1 MGLCMFDLRVKKDY
15 SVYENMRNPFF
26 LKKYYKFKTIDLIKG
41 NEIYG
46 SSPPDLFIGRIGYPD
61 VFIGPMVPPTLGDTE
76 IMGTPE
82 MWVGKSIPEIV
93 ELRSSLVRGMYR
105 TKVTNVDRGKTEEAV
120 KEIALAEKFT
130 SIDLM
135 LKHKP
140 SLKMSF
146 SENSQPFGPSA
157 PLERMTI
164 GNIKADQKVEDAYL
178 DTSMTATQAIIE
190 LYDKGTLVSK
200 IQKALAAGLLG
211 RGKARRFVPT
221 RWSITATDDTLSKQ
235 KLKTLKQLGTID
247 SVKVYEK
254 VALDNRWVIMM
265 MPGQWEYESMEAW
278 YPNTTWNMNSKEI
291 DMGVS
296 YEPFEGRKT
305 YAEIGGCYYA
315 ARLAVSE
322 LLERK
327 QAQAKVIILREVHSG
342 YIMPVGVW
350 NVREHVREALR
361 CAPLEFPDLQSA
373 FKHISSRLE
382 IPLAT
387 WIANSTLLKKQM
399 YQRRLVQAL

>member
-1 MGLCMFDLRVKKDY
+1 MYNLAVKKDY

-26 LKKYYKFKTIDLIKG
+26 LKKYYKFKTIDLIKT

-61 VFIGPMVPPTLGDTE
+61 VYIGPMVPPTLGDTE

-105 TKVTNVDRGKTEEAV
+105 TKVSNVDKGRTEQAV
-120 KEIALAEKFT
+120 KEIALADKFT
-130 SIDLM
+130 SIDM
-135 LKHKP
+135 TLKHRP

-157 PLERMTI
+157 PLERMSL
-164 GNIKADQKVEDAYL
+164 GNIKAEQHVEDAYL
-178 DTSMTATQAIIE
+178 DTSQSATNAIIE
-190 LYDKGTLVSK
+190 LYDKGVLVSK

-211 RGKARRFVPT
+211 RSKARKFVPT
-221 RWSITATDDTLSKQ
+221 RWSITATDDTLSRH
-235 KLKTLKQLGTID
+235 KLKSIKEMATLDGIKI
-247 SVKVYEK
+247 YEK

-265 MPGQWEYESMEAW
+265 IPGQWEYESMEAW

-291 DMGVS
+291 DIGVS
-296 YEPFEGRKT
+296 YEPFEGRKS

-322 LLERK
+322 LLEKR
-327 QAQAKVIILREVHSG
+327 QSQAKVIILREVHAG

-361 CAPLEFPDLQSA
+361 GKPLEFNDLQSA
-373 FKHISSRLE
+373 FAHIATKLE
-382 IPLAT
+382 IPLKT
-387 WIANSTLLKKQM
+387 WVKYSTLLKNLL
-399 YQRRLVQAL
+399 YQKRLGQAF